1 MQNFNYYN
9 PADIY
14 FGKGQEEL
22 VGKLTSQYSKKKKVL
37 VLYSGDYYNFLGI
50 SKLVDNRFKEL
61 NIEFT
66 ECGEVVPN
74 PQISL
79 VRKLCTL
86 VREKEID
93 FILAVGGGSVIDT
106 AKAVSF
112 GALYN
117 GDPWDFFTGE
127 AVVKEALPIGVLSTA
142 ASSGSEMSNAT
153 IIDNANYKLG
163 VETSLII
170 PKFTIMNPV
179 YTQKIP
185 VYQTGVGIA
194 DIMSHM
200 LERYFTLVK
209 DVDLTDRLLES
220 VMASLMITAK
230 KLLKDPENY
239 QLRAEIMWSAVTAHN
254 NFLECGR
261 EPDWASHR
269 IEHEISAEYGVVH
282 GEGMAVIMPAW
293 MTYTSEIFPDK
304 FVQLAGRLFD
314 VDTDKVSQT
323 EAIKMLIEKFRE
335 FFKLLGMRNSL
346 RELGI
351 DNKDRF
357 EEMAKRATHNDEAP
371 VGHYKKLYAADI
383 VEILNRAF

>member
-1 MQNFNYYN
+1 MQNFDYYN
-9 PADIY
+9 PAHIY

-22 VGKLTSQYSKKKKVL
+22 VGDLTAQYSKHKNAL

-50 SKLVDNRFKEL
+50 SELIRTKFKKSG
-61 NIEFT
+61 ISYV

-74 PQISL
+74 PQIKL
-79 VRKLCTL
+79 VRQLCDL
-86 VREKEID
+86 VRDKKID

-112 GALYN
+112 GALYD
-117 GDPWDFFTGE
+117 GDPWDFFAGK
-127 AVVKEALPIGVLSTA
+127 AVVENALPVGVLSTA

-153 IIDNANYKLG
+153 IIDNDNYKLG

-170 PKFTIMNPV
+170 PSFTIMNPV

-185 VYQTGVGIA
+185 AYQTGVGIS

-220 VMASLMITAK
+220 VMYSLMNTAK

-239 QLRAEIMWSAVTAHN
+239 QLRAEIMWAAVTAHN

-261 EPDWASHR
+261 EPDWGSHR

-282 GEGMAVIMPAW
+282 GEGMAVVTPAW
-293 MTYTSEIFPDK
+293 MEYTSQNYPDK
-304 FVQLAGRLFD
+304 FVQLAARLFGVNTQVVGED
-314 VDTDKVSQT
+314 
-323 EAIKMLIEKFRE
+323 EAIKILIGEFRM
-335 FFKLLGMRNSL
+335 FFKELGMKDSL
-346 RELGI
+346 QSLGI
-351 DNKDRF
+351 EDKKQF
-357 EEMAKRATHNDEAP
+357 KKMAERATHNDESP
-371 VGHYKKLYAADI
+371 VGHYQKLYVNDI